1 MAAEGAGVDQSTWWK
16 GLAAIWEDNSLVR
29 SRIHRGDHLLLPD
42 PEAVNKG
49 ASEADIEKQF
59 TDKTMMNLR
68 YNVEVLEPAL
78 QKWAENDPTA
88 VPLVDDLSSE
98 VEKILHLCNRDHP
111 GEEADDETPAK
122 AVPRGSSCAKSLISP
137 LGAIRDPSK
146 DLDSI
151 VISDDELKLENV
163 EESCTRH
170 HAKSMQTDR
179 AYVDEYLEA
188 LMSEAKRRKQ
198 MGLKWM
204 CFPTFVVVRS

>member
-16 GLAAIWEDNSLVR
+16 GLAAESEDNSLVR
-29 SRIHRGDHLLLPD
+29 SRIHRGNHLLLPD

-59 TDKTMMNLR
+59 TDKTIMNLR

-78 QKWAENDPTA
+78 RHWAENDPTA

-98 VEKILHLCNRDHP
+98 VEK
-111 GEEADDETPAK
+111 
-122 AVPRGSSCAKSLISP
+122 
-137 LGAIRDPSK
+137 

-151 VISDDELKLENV
+151 VISDDELKVEPV

-188 LMSEAKRRKQ
+188 LMAEAKRRKQ
-198 MGLKWM
+198 IGLKWM
-204 CFPTFVVVRS
+204 CFATFIVFRS